1 MKEIFSIV
9 DIIFKAVHVGDI
21 FEVFI
26 FLFLFFGWN
35 IYGRSGSYL
44 IMWTK
49 SIFLLVKFDWKI
61 AKIWPFA
68 PEIKIVIHNDGRL
81 QRGLNEKKSQIVTNL
96 QKSAPDMPTS
106 PSNQVCNQLELWK
119 LVLKKYLNR
128 GISVSSNALG
138 GYP

>member
-1 MKEIFSIV
+1 
-9 DIIFKAVHVGDI
+9 
-21 FEVFI
+21 
-26 FLFLFFGWN
+26 
-35 IYGRSGSYL
+35 
-44 IMWTK
+44 MWTK
-49 SIFLLVKFDWKI
+49 SIFLLVKIDWKI

-138 GYP
+138 GDPY

>member
-1 MKEIFSIV
+1 
-9 DIIFKAVHVGDI
+9 
-21 FEVFI
+21 
-26 FLFLFFGWN
+26 
-35 IYGRSGSYL
+35 
-44 IMWTK
+44 MWTK
-49 SIFLLVKFDWKI
+49 SIFLLVKIDWKI

-119 LVLKKYLNR
+119 LVLKKYFLDVEYYVLR
-128 GISVSSNALG
+128 ALG
-138 GYP
+138 GDP